1 MLRRVCLILTTG
13 LLLAG
18 RMAFG
23 AESAEVNLEYVAQRA
38 LERAQ
43 KPFHSPRADLPKVL
57 QQDNLDYDKY
67 REIRFRRDKALWTE
81 DDLPFRIEFFH
92 PGYIYNEPVHINEF
106 TATHTQPIRFVQDFF
121 DYGNLNIANQIP
133 SKTGYAGFRI
143 LYELNATNRWDELG
157 AFLGASYFR
166 LLGKDQRY
174 GESARGLA
182 LNCGESDRPEE
193 FPIFTDWW
201 LGKPQKG
208 DTELTIYAILD
219 STNCTGAYEFH
230 IHPGVTTVA
239 DIDAVLY
246 FREPQS
252 VDEANT
258 NVQPVKTIGLAP
270 LTSMFWFG
278 KNSERKFDDYRPE
291 VHDSDGLL
299 VKMGN
304 GETFWRPLDNPAVMR
319 HQIFSAPD
327 IKGFGLLQRERN
339 FTAYQDSFNFYQL
352 EPSVWVEPHGD
363 WGAGDLHLV
372 ELSTAYEGLDNIV
385 AFWDPKNKP
394 APLQPYRFGYTLK
407 WQSGDA
413 DVKLSENRVVSTRI
427 GLALDSQHP
436 DARQIVIDFTGP
448 KLDAIPEDSPPQA
461 IANCSANAVI
471 LNNQVIRCADLKT
484 WRVVLK
490 MQPKPGNIDPVDLR
504 CTLQRGTN
512 ILSETWTYQWSP
524 P

>member
-1 MLRRVCLILTTG
+1 
-13 LLLAG
+13 
-18 RMAFG
+18 
-23 AESAEVNLEYVAQRA
+23 
-38 LERAQ
+38 
-43 KPFHSPRADLPKVL
+43 
-57 QQDNLDYDKY
+57 
-67 REIRFRRDKALWTE
+67 
-81 DDLPFRIEFFH
+81 
-92 PGYIYNEPVHINEF
+92 
-106 TATHTQPIRFVQDFF
+106 
-121 DYGNLNIANQIP
+121 
-133 SKTGYAGFRI
+133 
-143 LYELNATNRWDELG
+143 
-157 AFLGASYFR
+157 
-166 LLGKDQRY
+166 
-174 GESARGLA
+174 
-182 LNCGESDRPEE
+182 
-193 FPIFTDWW
+193 
-201 LGKPQKG
+201 
-208 DTELTIYAILD
+208 
-219 STNCTGAYEFH
+219 
-230 IHPGVTTVA
+230 
-239 DIDAVLY
+239 
-246 FREPQS
+246 
-252 VDEANT
+252 
-258 NVQPVKTIGLAP
+258 
-270 LTSMFWFG
+270 
-278 KNSERKFDDYRPE
+278 
-291 VHDSDGLL
+291 
-299 VKMGN
+299 
-304 GETFWRPLDNPAVMR
+304 MR